1 MNETDK
7 DQNVL
12 AGNQLR
18 KALSRES
25 DVFLRKRLEIVL
37 DTVGDH
43 LFDAAER
50 AGNANEQAEFFAANR
65 IIKRQRA
72 SFVEAFCEKV
82 SDHWYSLDNKS
93 AEIKEEEVVDEMSLV
108 DETELETRLVCS
120 EISSSGQAR
129 HARPLFA
136 LEARLTKIAGRPVNH
151 DRNPVNPAAITNHLA
166 AAMDVLEIPH
176 NAELLLLR
184 TCGELIRSLDV
195 LYERI
200 NAVLIEN
207 GILPNLRPTPVRGR
221 DDDQR
226 PSRPTPVER
235 PPIIEE
241 SSADTLRDLQ
251 KMLLG
256 KNVNRLDGGD
266 EEVPVEAGPL
276 LQALS
281 AHLLEAG
288 EEAPP
293 PERMADI
300 SLTDRLMTSV
310 LGDRIIDSGTRD
322 SVDRI
327 QRPLAKMLL
336 KDSSLLQSR
345 SHPVHDLIDA
355 LGLAPRGD
363 SSNASDPIVQQVER
377 IVGDL
382 NELKSPTAENF
393 ADAAKKI
400 RSVFSRQERRRLA
413 SIRKIRASFD
423 GSEKRREA
431 EQEVAE
437 LLDRTFVGTKVS
449 PLILKVLD
457 AGLRQLMT
465 VSTLREGPESKAV
478 AESVDLLSQIGERL
492 HQGSDKAED
501 DDSTLLDKLRKRL
514 ENAQVHPLDRD
525 ALMDELKRLLEGEKT
540 ETREWPFQSQDEDP
554 KEETDNF
561 WLGQVKLLEEGSWL
575 LLPDEN
581 NKIEP
586 VKLAW
591 VNTQRT
597 RYVFVN
603 REGQLAR
610 EMTSADLAKR
620 LGTDMG
626 GEIAQ
631 HEDLP
636 LSDRSWQSM
645 VSRMHDQIA
654 HQATH
659 DPLTGL
665 LNRGEFARRIRVR
678 INECKLVSK
687 RHGVLLINLDQF
699 AVINGSAG
707 QAAGDQLLRD
717 LAELLARISPED
729 AELARL
735 GGDEFG
741 IILPGKAIAEIREL
755 ADSTHSAI
763 KEHSSEFEGRKLAV
777 TATVVLAPLDQ
788 HSGDDD
794 DVLNKLEMTLDLT
807 RKSTGGDRV
816 CTYDHG
822 ERALE
827 VRSLAMR
834 QLDSLDQALK
844 EGDLRLLGHRIEPLQ
859 GADSE
864 DALPGPQIEVLAR
877 LITAS
882 GELTPPAAFVPAAE
896 AYGRIHLLDEAVVD
910 RTLAVMGKSQGDEVV
925 CINISGKTFGRPGFV
940 EFIRDRLEAYR
951 VAPDRVC
958 FEITETAA
966 IADLSRCADV
976 LRALRDIGCRF
987 ALDDFGTGLASFNY
1001 LKHLPVDYVKIDGSF
1016 VSLMLSSEE
1025 DFSLVRTINE
1035 VGHVLG
1041 KKTIAEYVETD
1052 KLAEALRKIGV
1063 DYAQGFAMHTPE
1075 PLESLLGLET
1085 EG

>member
-1 MNETDK
+1 MNETEK
-7 DQNVL
+7 DHDTL
-12 AGNQLR
+12 TSRQLR

-37 DTVGDH
+37 DTVSEH
-43 LFDAAER
+43 LFDAAEH
-50 AGNANEQAEFFAANR
+50 AENANKQAEYFAANR
-65 IIKRQRA
+65 IIKRQ
-72 SFVEAFCEKV
+72 SDGFVEAFCEKV
-82 SDHWYSLDNKS
+82 SDHWYRMD
-93 AEIKEEEVVDEMSLV
+93 EPVEKEEEEPVDEMSLV
-108 DETELETRLVCS
+108 DEADLERRLVCS
-120 EISSSGQAR
+120 EISSAGQAR

-136 LEARLTKIAGRPVNH
+136 LEARLTKVAGRPINH
-151 DRNPVNPAAITNHLA
+151 DRNPVNPAAITAHLSTA
-166 AAMDVLEIPH
+166 IDVLEIPH
-176 NAELLLLR
+176 TAELLLLR

-195 LYERI
+195 LYERLNGI
-200 NAVLIEN
+200 LIEN
-207 GILPNLRPTPVRGR
+207 GILPNLRPTPVRPR
-221 DDDQR
+221 NEEDRSPR
-226 PSRPTPVER
+226 PVPADRAPTMEQ
-235 PPIIEE
+235 
-241 SSADTLRDLQ
+241 SSTDTLRDLQ

-256 KNVNRLDGGD
+256 AGVNQGAADSD
-266 EEVPVEAGPL
+266 VPPEAGPL
-276 LQALS
+276 LQALH
-281 AHLLEAG
+281 AHIQDAG
-288 EEAPP
+288 GEVPS
-293 PERMADI
+293 PETMADF

-310 LGDRIIDSGTRD
+310 LGDRIIDSGTREA
-322 SVDRI
+322 VDRI
-327 QRPLAKMLL
+327 QRPLAKLLL

-355 LGLAPRGD
+355 LGLAPRDEND
-363 SSNASDPIVQQVER
+363 SRVDPVVQQVEQ
-377 IVGDL
+377 IVADL
-382 NELKSPTAENF
+382 NDLKSPTGENF
-393 ADAAKKI
+393 ADAAKKV
-400 RSVFSRQERRRLA
+400 RAVFSRQERRRLA

-431 EQEVAE
+431 EQEVAQ

-449 PLILKVLD
+449 PVILKVLD

-465 VSTLREGPESKAV
+465 VSTLREGTESKAV
-478 AESVDLLSQIGERL
+478 SESVDLLSQIGERL
-492 HQGSDKAED
+492 DSGDSGDED
-501 DDSTLLDKLRKRL
+501 DTTLLDKLRKRL

-525 ALMDELKRLLEGEKT
+525 ALLEELKRLLDGGKV
-540 ETREWPFQSQDEDP
+540 ETHEWPFQSQ
-554 KEETDNF
+554 EEEEEEQPDNF

-575 LLPDEN
+575 LLPDED

-610 EMTSADLAKR
+610 EMTSVELAKR

-665 LNRGEFARRIRVR
+665 LNRGEFSRRIRVR

-687 RHGVLLINLDQF
+687 RHGVLLVNLDQF
-699 AVINGSAG
+699 SVVNGSAG
-707 QAAGDQLLRD
+707 QNAGDQLLRD
-717 LAELLARISPED
+717 LAKLLEQIVPED
-729 AELARL
+729 SEVARL

-741 IILPGKAIAEIREL
+741 VIVPGKAIAEIREI
-755 ADSTHSAI
+755 ADTVHQAV
-763 KEHSSEFEGRKLAV
+763 KGHASEFEGRSLAV

-807 RKSTGGDRV
+807 RKNSGGDRV

-844 EGDLRLLGHRIEPLQ
+844 EGDLRLLGHRIAPLQ
-859 GADSE
+859 EVDE
-864 DALPGPQIEVLAR
+864 EQALPGPQIEVLAR
-877 LITAS
+877 LVS
-882 GELTPPAAFVPAAE
+882 SDGELTPPAAFVPAAE

-910 RTLAVMGKSQGDEVV
+910 RTFAIMGKSTGEEVV
-925 CINISGKTFGRPGFV
+925 CVNISGKTFGRPGFV

-951 VAPDRVC
+951 VAPHRIC

-976 LRALRDIGCRF
+976 LRALRDLGCRF

-1001 LKHLPVDYVKIDGSF
+1001 LKHLPVDFVKIDGSF
-1016 VSLMLSSEE
+1016 VSLMLSSDE

-1041 KKTIAEYVETD
+1041 KQTIAEYVETD
-1052 KLAEALRKIGV
+1052 KLADALREIGV

-1075 PLESLLGLET
+1075 PLENLLGLEVRD
-1085 EG
+1085 